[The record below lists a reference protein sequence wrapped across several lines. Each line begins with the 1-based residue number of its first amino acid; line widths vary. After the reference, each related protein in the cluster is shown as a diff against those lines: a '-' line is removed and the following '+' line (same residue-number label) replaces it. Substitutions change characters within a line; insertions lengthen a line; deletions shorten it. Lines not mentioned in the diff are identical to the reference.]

1 MHSGVNH
8 SASDHWING
17 KATIGFLYLVFSPR
31 CFVFGML
38 IFSTRTLRY
47 LNIITLRQNTTSAT
61 RLPGRPLITLSK
73 TYFSVYDYTVAQ
85 GADLHPLLN
94 LSAWPSGEI

>member
-8 SASDHWING
+8 SASDHWIDG

-38 IFSTRTLRY
+38 IFPTRTLRY
-47 LNIITLRQNTTSAT
+47 LIIIILLSEHHIRDAFARTSPNHSQQNVFFG
-61 RLPGRPLITLSK
+61 L
-73 TYFSVYDYTVAQ
+73 
-85 GADLHPLLN
+85 
-94 LSAWPSGEI
+94 